1 MPLPSWVAEA
11 AELSPPVD
19 VAGPRVRLGL
29 AWAVVTVLAVAAG
42 PVATAAVFAPAA
54 FFAAGQ
60 ARRSWRHQPRRPY
73 GPVAVVGAFVC
84 SLAGA
89 VDPVAVIIAVVL
101 VAIAGVTAAHLRV
114 GGRDWDDR
122 LTLAIAILI
131 GVGAAVPS
139 LIRDDLG
146 LMPALVFIALVHV
159 VDASTFIVGS
169 GASSRWEGPAAG
181 GASAGA
187 VGLAVAAVLVPPFR
201 GMSPWLLAGLVA
213 LLVPAGGM
221 AATALIGRRE
231 ARVPVLRRLDCYLVA
246 GPVWALAAH
255 LLLDV

>member
-1 MPLPSWVAEA
+1 M
-11 AELSPPVD
+11 D
-19 VAGPRVRLGL
+19 VGGPRVRLGL
-29 AWAVVTVLAVAAG
+29 AWAALTIIAVAAG
-42 PVATAAVFAPAA
+42 PVATSTVFAPAA
-54 FFAAGQ
+54 LLAAGQ
-60 ARRSWRHQPRRPY
+60 ASRSWRHQTRKPFRPVAAM
-73 GPVAVVGAFVC
+73 GAFACAIAGAIDPVAVV
-84 SLAGA
+84 A
-89 VDPVAVIIAVVL
+89 VAVL
-101 VAIAGVTAAHLRV
+101 VAIAGITAVQLRL

-122 LTLAIAILI
+122 LTLAIPILI

-146 LMPALVFIALVHV
+146 LMPALVFIGLVHV

-169 GASSRWEGPAAG
+169 GAASRWEGPAAG

-187 VGLAVAAVLVPPFR
+187 VALAVAAVLVPPFR
-201 GMSPWLLAGLVA
+201 GISPWVLAALVA

-221 AATALIGRRE
+221 AATALLGRRE

-255 LLLDV
+255 LLLEV